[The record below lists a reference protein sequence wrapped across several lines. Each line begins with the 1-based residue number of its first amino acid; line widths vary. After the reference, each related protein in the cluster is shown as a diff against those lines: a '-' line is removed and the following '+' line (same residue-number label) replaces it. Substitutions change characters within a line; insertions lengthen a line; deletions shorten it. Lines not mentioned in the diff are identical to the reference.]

1 MRSAAILLPL
11 CLMLA
16 AAALV
21 VSSQIRSDPLAPFR
35 GTDGRL
41 TIPGSAL
48 TPELQ
53 RLLFGGDQLL
63 PSYELTYVSPH
74 RSSYPT
80 VSLRSISF
88 EPANLT
94 VLVHPKSTHETLADS
109 LGHLIRA
116 CYPAADWPQ
125 PGVQTL
131 ASVR

>member
-1 MRSAAILLPL
+1 MKSAAMLLPL
-11 CLMLA
+11 CLVLA

-35 GTDGRL
+35 GADGRL

-63 PSYELTYVSPH
+63 PSYALTYVSPD

-88 EPANLT
+88 EVPKLK
-94 VLVHPKSTHETLADS
+94 VFFHPKPTHQTLADS
-109 LGHLIRA
+109 LAHLIRRWF
-116 CYPAADWPQ
+116 PP
-125 PGVQTL
+125 L
-131 ASVR
+131 